1 MMITTRIQGIPCQV
15 EMTDGHYQTPDHT
28 TWASDWDYHGGW
40 FDVKFEVYDRKGNRA
55 KWLENKMSESDIERI
70 NGELLW

>member
-15 EMTDGHYQTPDHT
+15 EMTNGHYQAPDHT

-40 FDVKFEVYDRKGNRA
+40 FDVKFEVYDRKGNR
-55 KWLENKMSESDIERI
+55 S
-70 NGELLW
+70 

>member
-1 MMITTRIQGIPCQV
+1 MITTRIQGIPCQV

-40 FDVKFEVYDRKGNRA
+40 FDVKFEVYKN
-55 KWLENKMSESDIERI
+55 
-70 NGELLW
+70 ELLIYWREVTEASKYSIKIY